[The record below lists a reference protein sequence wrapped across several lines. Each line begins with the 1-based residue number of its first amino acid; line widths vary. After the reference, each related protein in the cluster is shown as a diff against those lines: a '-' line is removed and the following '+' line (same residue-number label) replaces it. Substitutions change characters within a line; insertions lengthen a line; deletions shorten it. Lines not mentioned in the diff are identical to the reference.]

1 MKFRLMAATAAIAL
15 MSGAALAQADLTTQ
29 QQTMLESQVTP
40 ATIAS
45 SEVIPAA
52 EADGWQVGSTVP
64 DTFQIAS
71 LDVDGLDGYGFL
83 RTDSTVYVVDADRN
97 IVHTM
102 NMPQATGAGS
112 ETIPPVSG
120 DRPDVASPTNQ

>member
-15 MSGAALAQADLTTQ
+15 MSGGALAQAKLTSQ
-29 QQTMLESQVTP
+29 QQAALDSQLTP

-45 SEVIPAA
+45 SEVIPHRNA
-52 EADGWQVGSTVP
+52 ENWQVGSQVP
-64 DTFQIAS
+64 GSYQVAS
-71 LDVDGLDGYGFL
+71 LNGDGLDGFGFL
-83 RTDSTVYVVDADRN
+83 RTDTTVYVVDSDRN

-112 ETIPPVSG
+112 ETIPPKAD